1 MKVKANPQSK
11 DDVVN
16 NPYSWNANANLLF
29 VDQPVGTGFSYSRWP
44 LDYVTNEVQVAAQ
57 LYDFLQAFVAQYPQ
71 YTDRPLYI
79 TGESYVRARSFRGY
93 RLKVLTCARFGRPV
107 TTCPPSGGRSWTPT
121 RKAGS
126 RG

>member
-1 MKVKANPQSK
+1 LKVKANPQSK

-44 LDYVTNEVQVAAQ
+44 LDYVTNEVQVAQQ

-79 TGESYVRARSFRGY
+79 TGESYVSAPALWRA
-93 RLKVLTCARFGRPV
+93 LPARANHSAMRRPA

-121 RKAGS
+121 RRAGS